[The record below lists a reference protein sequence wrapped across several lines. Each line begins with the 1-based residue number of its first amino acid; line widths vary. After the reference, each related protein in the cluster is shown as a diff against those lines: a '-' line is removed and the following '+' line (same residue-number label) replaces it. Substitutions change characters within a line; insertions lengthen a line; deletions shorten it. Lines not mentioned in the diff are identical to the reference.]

1 MSASVSTGV
10 STGVSASVDVSTSSL
25 YFDHKL
31 ALRATLGQRL
41 LPEKPRPFIYA
52 EPGLWIAT

>member
-1 MSASVSTGV
+1 MSTAVSASVSTGV
-10 STGVSASVDVSTSSL
+10 SASVSTSIL

-31 ALRATLGQRL
+31 ALRATLEQRL
-41 LPEKPRPFIYA
+41 LPEKPRSFIYA

>member
-1 MSASVSTGV
+1 MSTAVSASVSTGV
-10 STGVSASVDVSTSSL
+10 SASVNVSTSIL

-41 LPEKPRPFIYA
+41 LPEKPRSFIYA

>member
-10 STGVSASVDVSTSSL
+10 SASVNVSTSIL

-41 LPEKPRPFIYA
+41 LPEKPRSFIYA